1 MTLKNVGS
9 NCDSIRAANL
19 GVLSAGSGGGSLK
32 RPASATRGQAEWHFI
47 SSQIG
52 NYFAATQCA
61 HELKAGAG
69 GWRIAFGR
77 LPPLDKSSTTK
88 GGKGGRA
95 WLTDIP
101 ADATATLVP
110 DLRHL
115 APRRCLRLF

>member
-19 GVLSAGSGGGSLK
+19 GVFVGRLGRRLQQRAAKPNGISL
-32 RPASATRGQAEWHFI
+32 
-47 SSQIG
+47 
-52 NYFAATQCA
+52 NQCA

-77 LPPLDKSSTTK
+77 LRPPDKSSTTK
-88 GGKGGRA
+88 AGKGGRA